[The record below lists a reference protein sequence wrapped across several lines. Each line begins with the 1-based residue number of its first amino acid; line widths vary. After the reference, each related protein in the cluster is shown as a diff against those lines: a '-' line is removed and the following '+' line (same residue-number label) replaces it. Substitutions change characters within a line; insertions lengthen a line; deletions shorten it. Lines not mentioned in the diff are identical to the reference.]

1 MRRFVLVL
9 TLVGLL
15 VVPAAGARVA
25 ARTPGSVYLQL
36 TDGAGIAK
44 VNRRG
49 NFLGRVRRGR
59 IVATRNVTL
68 GGCAARRALSST
80 LVECRG
86 RGITFRTPSDVRWR
100 LRLRGHGIYASGF
113 VHGCLT
119 LNGVNTGYPGTFKIR
134 QDGRTRVWPR
144 RARQYGLG
152 GAC

>member
-9 TLVGLL
+9 AVVGLL
-15 VVPAAGARVA
+15 TVPAAGARVA

-36 TDGAGIAK
+36 TDGAGVAK

-152 GAC
+152 SAC